1 MERHQGDPVLL
12 GVLGIGIAR
21 QSGRG
26 QEILEGSLLVFLL
39 VLEGRIHQF
48 VEVAAA
54 VLRLI
59 GAIGNQLGHIAA
71 LLHHPLHQLRGRCV
85 LGAALQI
92 TD

>member
-12 GVLGIGIAR
+12 GVLGIGIAG
-21 QSGRG
+21 QGSRG
-26 QEILEGSLLVFLL
+26 QKILEGSLLVFLL

-59 GAIGNQLGHIAA
+59 GAIGDQLGHIAA
-71 LLHHPLHQLRGRCV
+71 LLHHPLHQLRGRGL
-85 LGAALQI
+85 LGAPLQVA
-92 TD
+92 D